1 MQRRP
6 TPERTQLISGITASA
21 VEKPARFLRDPQQQQ
36 KDLTTRKLA
45 TTMLASAGKLTAT
58 EVPKTEWTPTTHD
71 IFEKFAEKLFRTAKK
86 LCKKTQ
92 KE

>member
-1 MQRRP
+1 
-6 TPERTQLISGITASA
+6 
-21 VEKPARFLRDPQQQQ
+21 
-36 KDLTTRKLA
+36 
-45 TTMLASAGKLTAT
+45 MLASAGKLTAT
-58 EVPKTEWTPTTHD
+58 EVPKTERTPTTHD